1 MNILRIIKKNYLLL
15 LVYFFILITFIFYY
29 FNYKKILTSNVNI
42 SIKYDNY
49 NENII
54 DEENKNKYQIV
65 EGIQQKLQKIFD
77 NQQPTNNNLFPKIK
91 KYNFHKGET
100 VYGFTLDINDNIK
113 PFQEG
118 IISEEYDQNQS
129 NTLSISI
136 KGKNNKIFFN
146 KRGEFIG
153 ISFPQQ
159 SHKMEINYI
168 ITSNYIYNFCERMY
182 KKFNN
187 NIKDKKIHN
196 EYESDHE
203 SISSF
208 SDSSESLTDEDDDS
222 DFENLKSPQD
232 KIKKQYLIPMELN
245 SNQIENNPKIQ
256 LLIKLNKE
264 GKFNGLMQ
272 QINNQYIDVS
282 KKFLNTFAL

>member
-1 MNILRIIKKNYLLL
+1 
-15 LVYFFILITFIFYY
+15 
-29 FNYKKILTSNVNI
+29 
-42 SIKYDNY
+42 
-49 NENII
+49 
-54 DEENKNKYQIV
+54 
-65 EGIQQKLQKIFD
+65 
-77 NQQPTNNNLFPKIK
+77 
-91 KYNFHKGET
+91 
-100 VYGFTLDINDNIK
+100 
-113 PFQEG
+113 FQEG

-272 QINNQYIDVS
+272 QINKQYIDVS
-282 KKFLNTFAL
+282 KKFLNNFALSFIDESFFEKSEK

>member
-1 MNILRIIKKNYLLL
+1 
-15 LVYFFILITFIFYY
+15 
-29 FNYKKILTSNVNI
+29 TSNVNI

-208 SDSSESLTDEDDDS
+208 SDSYESLTDEDDDS
-222 DFENLKSPQD
+222 DFENLTSPQD

-256 LLIKLNKE
+256 LLIKLNEE

-282 KKFLNTFAL
+282 KKFLNT